1 MMQLIKIVVF
11 SLLTIGFFTAY
22 SYYGI
27 PQIIPAPPPEKE
39 ELDLEGITT
48 ADLIVL
54 GERIF
59 KGKGACTLCHNDV
72 GGRAPM
78 LDDIGMKA
86 QENMADSRY
95 KGTASS
101 VEEYLYESLVDP
113 SAYVVAG
120 FGKMGTQ
127 DSESPMTDVRTG
139 SIKLSEEELLVVVAY
154 LQDLSGLDVTVE
166 IPVGSTGT
174 EESGQPAATTTQVVT
189 TNTRAKYDSAE
200 EILSQLA
207 CGVCHIVGH
216 YQGLIGPD
224 LSHIGGSRSKDYLR
238 RAILDPNA
246 ELTEG
251 YMPMMPPT
259 YGDQLYASELEMLV
273 EYMSRLQ

>member
-1 MMQLIKIVVF
+1 MMQLIKIVLF
-11 SLLTIGFFTAY
+11 SLLTVGFFTAY

-39 ELDLEGITT
+39 ELDLEGATT
-48 ADLIVL
+48 ANLVAM

-59 KGKGACTLCHNDV
+59 KGKGTCTLCHNDV

-78 LDDIGMKA
+78 LNDIGVRA

-95 KGTASS
+95 KGAASS

-139 SIKLSEEELLVVVAY
+139 SITLSEAEILVVVAY

-166 IPVGSTGT
+166 IPVGT
-174 EESGQPAATTTQVVT
+174 EESGQPTETPVQAVT
-189 TNTRAKYDSAE
+189 TATRAKYDSAE

-207 CGVCHIVGH
+207 CGVCHIVGE

-224 LSHIGGSRSKDYLR
+224 LSHIGGSRSKDHLR

-246 ELTEG
+246 DLTEG